1 MSESLLLV
9 RGRALIPVPRTQW
22 EQHVH
27 RAPAHHGARQ
37 AFMTPDH
44 HRVRYYVVRALAA
57 HARPLSVAALA
68 AALALAPAA
77 VETIL
82 ADLERNLFFLVRNP
96 AGEVSWAFPVTAD
109 PTPHRITFDNGEA
122 IYAA

>member
-1 MSESLLLV
+1 MSESILLV

-27 RAPAHHGARQ
+27 QAPAHHAARQ
-37 AFMTPDH
+37 GFMSHDH
-44 HRVRYYVVRALAA
+44 HRVRYFVVRALTA
-57 HARPLSVAALA
+57 HARPLGVAFIA
-68 AALALAPAA
+68 AALTLAPAA
-77 VETIL
+77 VDTIL
-82 ADLERNLFFLVRNP
+82 AELERNLFFLVRNP

-109 PTPHRITFDNGEA
+109 LTPHRITFDNGEA